1 MGSDG
6 SKRSMAPRTLSV
18 RKFAESRAAEVE
30 NLHSVVA
37 DRLSNNFRSR
47 RNKRRRTTAHENQL
61 ANRRHRQKQKDSQVA
76 GADRNPAAPGNVP
89 RRVRRR
95 NELKQ
100 NPQSGFCTSG
110 DGTRRLRTH
119 VWHAKRF
126 TMTKLWGFYLPLG
139 LQGRGRGSRALLKW
153 YKQGVVIHD
162 ASYHFDVQLEGPQ
175 DSLISVLDRVLVP
188 SPSAHP
194 IDISQSILSGVTYGR
209 AMLHHVGTPLSKP
222 IAPVIYMW
230 RCLDQHNTGKGQQD
244 CAVNGEG
251 VPENIDGSVPFRR
264 LWVWVH
270 VSAFTEGYDALKC
283 ACQKEMDEFGSLIH
297 CSSLEGHLTKLEVM
311 GSGAFKLLRKILHPI
326 KDVLERPFQLK
337 KHSSVEASKDEK
349 KMERDL
355 LHSEDGFPSCAI
367 LSLNVKDPREY
378 KDEETVS
385 DSKMIAVN
393 TVDEVLSHVT
403 EKQPSMT
410 QPFAKGGGLF
420 LLSQAHHDLWDV
432 SSGIRTPIEEN
443 VLHTERHKKRMDFL
457 CLDSFNSG
465 MTNSLHRSQSSRSCP
480 IVLLRNGSA
489 DDHLKGWSII
499 LPLSWVK
506 AFWIPFIS
514 KGAHAIGLREK
525 HWIANN
531 AYMPYFP
538 WDFPDCNAYTSFMAI
553 EAVASQS
560 KADCRPPA
568 VRALKGPIPPPW
580 SAICPFD
587 KAYTARL
594 DTLISSERSTSNSS
608 SASSLTNS
616 SSGVTSS
623 RLQDHLCGFRGS
635 VVRTNKELT
644 CFLKDYYGGHS
655 FLFPYKMVSDR
666 SFLKAPKAKSNVGG
680 LANGISLIMALRD
693 LCFLRVTL
701 HALKEGFF
709 EEGAIVCAP
718 RFTDISS
725 RASRLENNKIGLQMP
740 QSAAA
745 SYFKE
750 VCPGEWEIQV
760 PEDPIARESH
770 RWPIGFVT
778 TGFVRGSKK
787 LTAEAF
793 CEVNYLAHL
802 REEQW
807 TEMHVERRK
816 REIYVLVRNMRSSA
830 YRLALATIVLEQKE
844 DDLEFM

>member
-6 SKRSMAPRTLSV
+6 SKRSEAPRTVSV

-30 NLHSVVA
+30 NLHSIVA
-37 DRLSNNFRSR
+37 NRLSNNFRSQ
-47 RNKRRRTTAHENQL
+47 RNKRRRTTAHDNQL
-61 ANRRHRQKQKDSQVA
+61 ANRRHRKKQKNSQVA
-76 GADRNPAAPGNVP
+76 GADHNSTAPGKVP

-100 NPQSGFCTSG
+100 NPESGFCTSG
-110 DGTRRLRTH
+110 DGTRRFRTH

-126 TMTKLWGFYLPLG
+126 AMTKLWGFYLPLG

-162 ASYHFDVQLEGPQ
+162 ASYHFAVQLEGPE
-175 DSLISVLDRVLVP
+175 DSLVSVLDRVLVP

-194 IDISQSILSGVTYGR
+194 MDMAQSILSGVTYGR
-209 AMLHHVGTPLSKP
+209 AMLHHVGTPVSKP
-222 IAPVIYMW
+222 IAPVVYMW
-230 RCLDQHNTGKGQQD
+230 RHLDQHNTGKVPQN
-244 CAVNGEG
+244 CALNEEG
-251 VPENIDGSVPFRR
+251 VPKNIDGSIPFRQ

-283 ACQKEMDEFGSLIH
+283 ACQKEMDGLGSLIR

-311 GSGAFKLLRKILHPI
+311 GSGAFKLLQKILHPI
-326 KDVLERPFQLK
+326 KNILERPFQLK
-337 KHSSVEASKDEK
+337 KHSSVEDSKDEK
-349 KMERDL
+349 QTECDL
-355 LHSEDGFPSCAI
+355 LHNEDDFPSRAI
-367 LSLNVKDPREY
+367 LSLMVEDPREY
-378 KDEETVS
+378 NDEEAVD
-385 DSKMIAVN
+385 DSKMIAVS

-410 QPFAKGGGLF
+410 EPLDKGAGL
-420 LLSQAHHDLWDV
+420 LLRSQAHHGLWDAA
-432 SSGIRTPIEEN
+432 SGIGTPIEEN
-443 VLHTERHKKRMDFL
+443 VLHMERQRKRMDFL
-457 CLDSFNSG
+457 CLDNFNSG
-465 MTNSLHRSQSSRSCP
+465 MSNSLRRSQSSRSCP
-480 IVLLRNGSA
+480 IMLLRNGST
-489 DDHLKGWSII
+489 DDRLKGWSII

-525 HWIANN
+525 RWIANN
-531 AYMPYFP
+531 AYLPYFP
-538 WDFPDCNAYTSFMAI
+538 WDYPDCNAYTSLMAI
-553 EAVASQS
+553 EAAASHS
-560 KADCRPPA
+560 KADRRPPA
-568 VRALKGPIPPPW
+568 VRALKVPIPPPW
-580 SAICPFD
+580 STICPFD
-587 KAYTARL
+587 KAYTAGV
-594 DTLISSERSTSNSS
+594 DTMISSERSTSNGSS
-608 SASSLTNS
+608 SSLTNS
-616 SSGVTSS
+616 TSGVTPS
-623 RLQDHLCGFRGS
+623 RPLDYMCGFKGS

-644 CFLKDYYGGHS
+644 CFLQDNYGGHS
-655 FLFPYKMVSDR
+655 FLFPYKMVNDR
-666 SFLKAPKAKSNVGG
+666 SFLKALKDKSNFSG
-680 LANGISLIMALRD
+680 LANGIARIMPRHD
-693 LCFLRVTL
+693 LCFLRVIL
-701 HALKEGFF
+701 HASKEGFF

-725 RASRLENNKIGLQMP
+725 RASRLENNEIGLQMP
-740 QSAAA
+740 QSAAT

-778 TGFVRGSKK
+778 TGFVQGSKK

-807 TEMHVERRK
+807 TEISMERRK
-816 REIYVLVRNMRSSA
+816 KEIYVLVRNMRSSA
-830 YRLALATIVLEQKE
+830 YRLALATIVLEQQE

>member
-6 SKRSMAPRTLSV
+6 SKRSATPRTLSV
-18 RKFAESRAAEVE
+18 RKFAESRVSEVE
-30 NLHSVVA
+30 NLHSIVA
-37 DRLSNNFRSR
+37 NRLSNNFRSR
-47 RNKRRRTTAHENQL
+47 RNKRRRTTAHDNQL
-61 ANRRHRQKQKDSQVA
+61 ANRRHRKKQKDSQVA
-76 GADRNPAAPGNVP
+76 GADRNAAAPGKVP
-89 RRVRRR
+89 RRIRRR

-119 VWHAKRF
+119 VWHVKRF

-153 YKQGVVIHD
+153 YKQGVVVHD
-162 ASYHFDVQLEGPQ
+162 ASYHFAVQLEGPQ
-175 DSLISVLDRVLVP
+175 DSLSSLLDRVLVP

-194 IDISQSILSGVTYGR
+194 MDMSQSIISGVTYGR

-230 RCLDQHNTGKGQQD
+230 RHLDQHNTGKVQQD
-244 CAVNGEG
+244 CALNGEG
-251 VPENIDGSVPFRR
+251 VPENIDGSVPIRR
-264 LWVWVH
+264 LFVWVH

-283 ACQKEMDEFGSLIH
+283 ACQKEMDEMGSLIR

-311 GSGAFKLLRKILHPI
+311 GVVEK
-326 KDVLERPFQLK
+326 PFQLK

-349 KMERDL
+349 KMECDL
-355 LHSEDGFPSCAI
+355 LHNEDGFPSCAI
-367 LSLNVKDPREY
+367 LSLMVKDPREY
-378 KDEETVS
+378 KDEEAVC
-385 DSKMIAVN
+385 DSKMIAIN
-393 TVDEVLSHVT
+393 TVDEVLAHVT

-410 QPFAKGGGLF
+410 QPSDKGGGLF
-420 LLSQAHHDLWDV
+420 LLSQAHHDLWDAA
-432 SSGIRTPIEEN
+432 SGTRTPIEEN
-443 VLHTERHKKRMDFL
+443 VLHTERHNKRMDFL
-457 CLDSFNSG
+457 CLDNYNSG
-465 MTNSLHRSQSSRSCP
+465 MSNALHSSQSSRSCP
-480 IVLLRNGSA
+480 IMLLRNGSA

-531 AYMPYFP
+531 ACLPYFP
-538 WDFPDCNAYTSFMAI
+538 WDYPDCNAYTSLMAI
-553 EAVASQS
+553 EASASHS

-568 VRALKGPIPPPW
+568 VRALKVPIPPPW

-587 KAYTARL
+587 IAYAGGI
-594 DTLISSERSTSNSS
+594 DTPISSERSTSNGS

-616 SSGVTSS
+616 TSGVTSS
-623 RLQDHLCGFRGS
+623 RLQDHVCGFRGS

-644 CFLKDYYGGHS
+644 CFLEDNYGGHS
-655 FLFPYKMVSDR
+655 FLFPYKMGSGR
-666 SFLKAPKAKSNVGG
+666 SFLKALKDKSNVGG
-680 LANGISLIMALRD
+680 LANGISRIMARHD

-725 RASRLENNKIGLQMP
+725 RALRLENNESGLQMP
-740 QSAAA
+740 QPAAT

-778 TGFVRGSKK
+778 TGFVRGSEK

-793 CEVNYLAHL
+793 CEVNYLSYL

-807 TEMHVERRK
+807 TEMSVGRRK
-816 REIYVLVRNMRSSA
+816 EEIYVLVRNMRSSA
-830 YRLALATIVLEQKE
+830 YRLALATVVLEQRE

>member
-6 SKRSMAPRTLSV
+6 SKRSVAPRTLSV

-30 NLHSVVA
+30 NLHSIVA
-37 DRLSNNFRSR
+37 NRLSNNFRSR
-47 RNKRRRTTAHENQL
+47 RNKRRRTTAHDNQL
-61 ANRRHRQKQKDSQVA
+61 ANRRHRKKQKDSQVA
-76 GADRNPAAPGNVP
+76 GADHDATAPGKVP

-100 NPQSGFCTSG
+100 NPKSGFCTSG

-162 ASYHFDVQLEGPQ
+162 ASYHFAVQLEGPE

-188 SPSAHP
+188 SPSSHP
-194 IDISQSILSGVTYGR
+194 MDMSQSIISGVTYGR

-222 IAPVIYMW
+222 IAPVMYMW
-230 RCLDQHNTGKGQQD
+230 RHLDQHNTGKVQQD
-244 CAVNGEG
+244 CILNGEG
-251 VPENIDGSVPFRR
+251 VPENIDSSVPFRQ

-270 VSAFTEGYDALKC
+270 ASAFTEGYDALKC
-283 ACQKEMDEFGSLIH
+283 ACQKEMDGLGSLIR
-297 CSSLEGHLTKLEVM
+297 CSALEGHLTKLEVM
-311 GSGAFKLLRKILHPI
+311 GSGAFKLLQKILHPI
-326 KDVLERPFQLK
+326 KHDLERPFQLK

-349 KMERDL
+349 KTECDL
-355 LHSEDGFPSCAI
+355 LQNEDGFPSHAI
-367 LSLNVKDPREY
+367 LSLMVKDPREY
-378 KDEETVS
+378 KDEEAVD
-385 DSKMIAVN
+385 DSEMIALRS
-393 TVDEVLSHVT
+393 VDEVLSHVT

-410 QPFAKGGGLF
+410 QPSDKGGGL
-420 LLSQAHHDLWDV
+420 LLRSRAYHGLWDAA
-432 SSGIRTPIEEN
+432 SGIGTPIEEN
-443 VLHTERHKKRMDFL
+443 VLHTERHRKRMDFL
-457 CLDSFNSG
+457 CLDNFSSG
-465 MTNSLHRSQSSRSCP
+465 MSNSLHNSESSRSCP
-480 IVLLRNGSA
+480 IMLLRNGST
-489 DDHLKGWSII
+489 DDRLKGWSII

-506 AFWIPFIS
+506 AFWIPLIS

-531 AYMPYFP
+531 AHLPYFP
-538 WDFPDCNAYTSFMAI
+538 WDYPDCNAYTSLMAI
-553 EAVASQS
+553 EAAASHS
-560 KADCRPPA
+560 KADRRPPA
-568 VRALKGPIPPPW
+568 VRALKIPIPPPW
-580 SAICPFD
+580 STICQFD
-587 KAYTARL
+587 KAYTAGI
-594 DTLISSERSTSNSS
+594 DTMISCERSTSNSS
-608 SASSLTNS
+608 SSSLTNS

-623 RLQDHLCGFRGS
+623 RLQDHTCGFRVS

-644 CFLKDYYGGHS
+644 SLLQDNYGGHS

-666 SFLKAPKAKSNVGG
+666 SFLKALKDKSTVGG
-680 LANGISLIMALRD
+680 LANGISQIMARD
-693 LCFLRVTL
+693 NLCFLRVIL

-725 RASRLENNKIGLQMP
+725 RTLRLENNEISLQMP
-740 QSAAA
+740 QSSAA

-750 VCPGEWEIQV
+750 VYPGEWEIQV

-778 TGFVRGSKK
+778 TGFVRGSEK

-793 CEVNYLAHL
+793 CELNYLAHL

-807 TEMHVERRK
+807 TEMCVERRK
-816 REIYVLVRNMRSSA
+816 KEIYVLVRNVRSSA
-830 YRLALATIVLEQKE
+830 YRLALATVVLEQRE
-844 DDLEFM
+844 DDLEFI